1 MFFWCDVSLPL
12 DVHDFCRL
20 SEKVG
25 LPMQI
30 PQENSPFFLLQNH
43 TIPFPSNLN
52 THRTSK
58 KDSFPKG
65 NPPPLSESGASKFF
79 GAGLACSVRCCF
91 QPNQPTNQPTNQP
104 RKSGSQTGEA
114 LRNASVAG
122 QVDIVKSLLL
132 VKPKDDCGGCRGIRS
147 WCEKG
152 LERSLISGVIWG
164 PL

>member
-91 QPNQPTNQPTNQP
+91 QPNQPTNQPTKKIRIPNWRGPAECLGRRTGGYCEVLAFSEAQGRLWRLP
-104 RKSGSQTGEA
+104 RNPE
-114 LRNASVAG
+114 
-122 QVDIVKSLLL
+122 L
-132 VKPKDDCGGCRGIRS
+132 V
-147 WCEKG
+147 
-152 LERSLISGVIWG
+152 
-164 PL
+164 